1 MKSVGG
7 ICLLGLLALAA
18 AASGQAQQGDDASE
32 KAVAALENQWLQ
44 SQKTNNPDLVAAL
57 LADKF
62 VTTSAEG
69 KLQSKEQMLAASRKR
84 KYSSV
89 EYADVHVTV
98 FGNTAIA
105 TGVYRGKGTEAGK
118 AFDETERWTDTW
130 VKMPGG
136 KWLCVADHNSPISK

>member
-1 MKSVGG
+1 MRSAGA
-7 ICLLGLLALAA
+7 ICLLGLLSLA
-18 AASGQAQQGDDASE
+18 STLGVQAQQGEDTSE
-32 KAVAALENQWLQ
+32 KAVAALENQWLE
-44 SQKTNNPDLVAAL
+44 SQKTNNPDQLAPL

-69 KLQSKEQMLAASRKR
+69 KLQSKEQMLAQTRKR

-89 EYADVHVTV
+89 EYTDVHVSV

-105 TGVYRGKGTEAGK
+105 TGVYKGKGTEAGK
-118 AFDETERWTDTW
+118 PFDETERWTDTW

-136 KWLCVADHNSPISK
+136 KWLCVADHNSPVSR

>member
-1 MKSVGG
+1 MTSVRASG
-7 ICLLGLLALAA
+7 LLGLLSLA
-18 AASGQAQQGDDASE
+18 STSWVQAQQSDDASA
-32 KAVAALENQWLQ
+32 KAVAGLENRWLE
-44 SQKTNNPDLVAAL
+44 SQKTNNPDLVAPL

-69 KLQSKEQMLAASRKR
+69 KLQSKEQMLAGTRKR

-89 EYADVHVTV
+89 EYLDVHVSV

-105 TGVYRGKGTEAGK
+105 TGVYQGKGTDDGK
-118 AFDETERWTDTW
+118 PFDETERWTDTW

>member
-1 MKSVGG
+1 MKSVRA
-7 ICLLGLLALAA
+7 ICLLGLLALA
-18 AASGQAQQGDDASE
+18 STTWVQAQQGDDTSA
-32 KAVAALENQWLQ
+32 KAVAALENQWLE
-44 SQKTNNPDLVAAL
+44 SQKTNNPDLVAPL

-69 KLQSKEQMLAASRKR
+69 KLQSKEQMLAATRKR

-89 EYADVHVTV
+89 EYADVHVSV

-105 TGVYRGKGTEAGK
+105 TGVYKGKGMQADK
-118 AFDETERWTDTW
+118 PFDETERWTDTW